1 VLFRLSDF
9 PAAIGASDMVNSV
22 FTDIM
27 RTADTDHEIYFLLTS
42 YIEAVRFNRRAD
54 GVSSEITRLPL
65 HGKDDVKER
74 FAKLLIELDLA
85 SKGLDA
91 GRCELIREALHILG
105 TAWKRL
111 ESLAAEGV
119 AAQGHAVPDAGGA
132 RGGAREP
139 VDVLLVEDNPYDV
152 RMARKAL
159 DVTGAPYHLHV
170 VKDGGDALAYLC
182 QAGQFDAA
190 PKPDVVLI
198 DLSIPQLD
206 AQEVLD
212 ELKASDTLRHVP
224 VVALTCSV
232 GERHA
237 HGPRRVAAD
246 HFVIKPLGFEA
257 FADEM
262 KKVDVLAARSS
273 GQGMRL

>member
-1 VLFRLSDF
+1 
-9 PAAIGASDMVNSV
+9 MVNSV
-22 FTDIM
+22 FTDIV
-27 RTADTDHEIYFLLTS
+27 RTADSEHEIYFLLTS
-42 YIEAVRFNRRAD
+42 YIEAVRFNNRAS
-54 GVSSEITRLPL
+54 GVPPDVTRLPL
-65 HGKDDVKER
+65 HGMDDVKAR
-74 FAKLLIELDLA
+74 FEKLLIELDVA
-85 SKGLDA
+85 SKGLDD
-91 GRCELIREALHILG
+91 GRCALIREALHILG

-111 ESLAAEGV
+111 ESLVME
-119 AAQGHAVPDAGGA
+119 GGA
-132 RGGAREP
+132 GHIASVTADGAARDWVREP

-159 DVTGAPYHLHV
+159 DGTGAPYHLHV

-182 QAGQFDAA
+182 QAGRLDAV

-212 ELKASDTLRHVP
+212 ELKASDALRHVP

-237 HGPRRVAAD
+237 RGPRRVAAD
-246 HFVIKPLGFEA
+246 HFVIKPLGLEA
-257 FADEM
+257 FANEM
-262 KKVDVLAARSS
+262 RKIDVLAAGAGASRAAAH
-273 GQGMRL
+273 